1 MTSTRAVKLDQFSQQ
16 WTSIQP
22 IPLVTMIPQ
31 NPRTSIQPKL
41 DLLWKH
47 STQQYIVGFKWQSGP
62 VFLSSLIVLGNIV
75 LHSTHYDS
83 TMPWKDS
90 TIPWKHSAGT
100 LRGFSGPR
108 LCTIHSPLPVCC
120 IHNTNTTWTARN
132 MHTLGENF
140 LRISCCMSRPGLTWW
155 C

>member
-1 MTSTRAVKLDQFSQQ
+1 MC
-16 WTSIQP
+16 
-22 IPLVTMIPQ
+22 
-31 NPRTSIQPKL
+31 
-41 DLLWKH
+41 
-47 STQQYIVGFKWQSGP
+47 QSGP
-62 VFLSSLIVLGNIV
+62 VFLSSVKIVLGNIV
-75 LHSTHYDS
+75 LDSTHYDS
-83 TMPWKDS
+83 TTVPWKHGTMPWKY
-90 TIPWKHSAGT
+90 SAGT

-155 C
+155 CLSYLERLLWHCSAGPSENLKSMLFRYAGFALYKIENAMNSIV